1 VTGQHREPPRFRW
14 RALGI
19 SIVAA
24 MAAYLVVVIVYEV
37 LHTA

>member
-1 VTGQHREPPRFRW
+1 MTGQHERPRFRW

-24 MAAYLVVVIVYEV
+24 MAAYLIVVIVYEV
-37 LHTA
+37 LRIA